1 MADYVLS
8 AKGTYDGSNFDG
20 GVEASKSKL
29 DSFMEKADQVGARVR
44 SALGSG
50 FAKAAD
56 TLTSGIGTIGAA
68 VTGLAATGG
77 IHRAL
82 NIEQAQFK
90 LKQMGLD
97 VEAVMASCNEAV
109 KGTAYGLDAAA
120 TVASSLGASGVQAGD
135 QMTRALKG
143 VAGMAAMSGRS
154 MEDVGLIFGKVAAT
168 GKLQGDE
175 LNQMAEAGVNAT
187 ASLAKYLGKTQAEV
201 REMVSAGK
209 IDFQTFSDAMYATF
223 GTAASGANETFS
235 GAMSNVR
242 AALSRT
248 GEQFASPALDAL
260 RQVFVAL
267 IPAID
272 SAATA
277 LQPVAASFG
286 EFLQGV
292 VPKMVSGLEG
302 MKAAIDGL
310 GDGGFTNL
318 SGGAKLAAAAVAM
331 FSVGSLGGLISQ
343 IPIVGDALGGLFGKL
358 GMLATPF
365 STLGGLVGGAR
376 GAMSR
381 FSASVAAAGGGLT
394 GFKTVM
400 AGLATPANIA
410 MVAIG
415 ALMAAFVYLM
425 ATNDQFR
432 ESVMQVAGQLMTT
445 LAPVLQ
451 QLGGVLLPAIGS
463 VLAAFLPTMQ
473 TIIEVIGQLLVAIAP
488 IVATI
493 AATVIPMI
501 SQVLT
506 LVAQVVEQVLGA
518 VLPVVQQLADM
529 IGVYMPLM
537 QQVVTLALG
546 VIQAAFQTVWPLI
559 KSIVESALTGIKGVV
574 DAVLPVIQAFIET
587 TLGVIQGIIAAVMA
601 VIEGDWSGAWEAV
614 KGVAETIWNGI
625 GNIVNA
631 ALGAIDGAIGSV
643 LGAIK
648 SIWENVWSSVGD
660 FLNDCWNGIVSA
672 VTGGSGEVMAV
683 IGDLPGKIIG
693 IFAGAGSWL
702 IDAGS
707 SILHGLVSG
716 FQDALNWASGKISE
730 GLSWL
735 RGLFP
740 FSPAKRG
747 PFSGHG
753 WVFYSGMSVMEA
765 MGEGAQMEAAK
776 TIKTYQGIAGKVRDA
791 LDVSPNIS
799 DLTATG
805 RMEVDYGAGARVK
818 AGTCESIDNRSRSV
832 TFNVTIEGAGR
843 GSEEIAQDLYSLFK
857 RNERGYAF

>member
-277 LQPVAASFG
+277 RAACGRVFRR
-286 EFLQGV
+286 
-292 VPKMVSGLEG
+292 VP
-302 MKAAIDGL
+302 
-310 GDGGFTNL
+310 
-318 SGGAKLAAAAVAM
+318 
-331 FSVGSLGGLISQ
+331 
-343 IPIVGDALGGLFGKL
+343 
-358 GMLATPF
+358 
-365 STLGGLVGGAR
+365 
-376 GAMSR
+376 
-381 FSASVAAAGGGLT
+381 
-394 GFKTVM
+394 
-400 AGLATPANIA
+400 
-410 MVAIG
+410 
-415 ALMAAFVYLM
+415 
-425 ATNDQFR
+425 
-432 ESVMQVAGQLMTT
+432 
-445 LAPVLQ
+445 
-451 QLGGVLLPAIGS
+451 
-463 VLAAFLPTMQ
+463 
-473 TIIEVIGQLLVAIAP
+473 
-488 IVATI
+488 
-493 AATVIPMI
+493 
-501 SQVLT
+501 
-506 LVAQVVEQVLGA
+506 
-518 VLPVVQQLADM
+518 
-529 IGVYMPLM
+529 
-537 QQVVTLALG
+537 
-546 VIQAAFQTVWPLI
+546 
-559 KSIVESALTGIKGVV
+559 
-574 DAVLPVIQAFIET
+574 
-587 TLGVIQGIIAAVMA
+587 
-601 VIEGDWSGAWEAV
+601 
-614 KGVAETIWNGI
+614 
-625 GNIVNA
+625 
-631 ALGAIDGAIGSV
+631 
-643 LGAIK
+643 
-648 SIWENVWSSVGD
+648 
-660 FLNDCWNGIVSA
+660 
-672 VTGGSGEVMAV
+672 
-683 IGDLPGKIIG
+683 
-693 IFAGAGSWL
+693 
-702 IDAGS
+702 
-707 SILHGLVSG
+707 
-716 FQDALNWASGKISE
+716 
-730 GLSWL
+730 
-735 RGLFP
+735 
-740 FSPAKRG
+740 
-747 PFSGHG
+747 
-753 WVFYSGMSVMEA
+753 
-765 MGEGAQMEAAK
+765 
-776 TIKTYQGIAGKVRDA
+776 
-791 LDVSPNIS
+791 
-799 DLTATG
+799 
-805 RMEVDYGAGARVK
+805 
-818 AGTCESIDNRSRSV
+818 
-832 TFNVTIEGAGR
+832 AGR
-843 GSEEIAQDLYSLFK
+843 GPQDGQRPGGDEGCHRRPRRRRVYQPVGRGEAGGCCGRDVLRRQPRRAHIADTDRRGRAGRPVRQARHAGNAVLHARRARRRGQGRDVEVLRLGRSRRRRVDGIQD
-857 RNERGYAF
+857 RDGRTGHPG